1 MPLSWLGFDPTSFLY
16 IGSRR
21 PELQSARFA
30 EHGGSVTLYFDPL
43 PSDTAGDPAATD
55 CARLLAPTTLRLLAH
70 ATCSWPTAS
79 ELLLLLSPASLL
91 APGDAL
97 QLRDGAI
104 GQLGGDR
111 GGADC
116 ATSPALCASGS
127 IEVRAPLGDRPP
139 VALISAPEVLAHC
152 DDLELDGSFSG
163 GGSFSLT
170 YSWRIEEVA
179 PLSPLGLG
187 LGLELGSGLGLG

>member
-1 MPLSWLGFDPTSFLY
+1 M
-16 IGSRR
+16 
-21 PELQSARFA
+21 
-30 EHGGSVTLYFDPL
+30 
-43 PSDTAGDPAATD
+43 
-55 CARLLAPTTLRLLAH
+55 
-70 ATCSWPTAS
+70 

-91 APGDAL
+91 EPGDAL

-104 GQLGGDR
+104 GQLGAGLS

-127 IEVRAPLGDRPP
+127 IEVRGPLGDRPP
-139 VALISAPEVLAHC
+139 VALISAPEALAHC

-179 PLSPLGLG
+179 LLSPLGLG
-187 LGLELGSGLGLG
+187 LGLELGSGSGLG